1 MCVCMCKCVHVCVH
15 VYEFIH
21 VFLCVSSDVPHQTSQ
36 QSAAFTPYVIA
47 IVSLALL
54 IVVTAVLL
62 MKIRAMKLLPRNA
75 SAAAHHPVQTQ
86 SKEAATDST
95 KGENT
100 ATHHEMT
107 KNPAYGQVLFTVNIS
122 LQENPAC
129 GLTMVKK
136 EDEDISSPGD
146 RTDCS
151 PVYTEVVT
159 TTSVALRESPA

>member
-1 MCVCMCKCVHVCVH
+1 MCKCVHVCVCVCVL
-15 VYEFIH
+15 VYGFIH
-21 VFLCVSSDVPHQTSQ
+21 VFLCVSSDVLHQTSQ
-36 QSAAFTPYVIA
+36 QSAAFTPYAIA

-62 MKIRAMKLLPRNA
+62 MKIRAMKLLLRNA
-75 SAAAHHPVQTQ
+75 SAASQHPVQTQ
-86 SKEAATDST
+86 TKEAATDST

-107 KNPAYGQVLFTVNIS
+107 KNPAYGQVLFPENIS
-122 LQENPAC
+122 LQENPAY

-136 EDEDISSPGD
+136 EDEDISSP
-146 RTDCS
+146 TDVTDSS

-159 TTSVALRESPA
+159 TTGAALRESPA